1 MVSILEIDD
10 LFISSIKYKILTIDL
25 GKTSRHN
32 LIGISTEIIVNEIKE
47 VEEGATLSENNSI
60 NK

>member
-25 GKTSRHN
+25 GKTSRQN

-47 VEEGATLSENNSI
+47 VEGNHDVVEGNSEL
-60 NK
+60 